1 MSIGMQ
7 IKKHRIDNGLT
18 QKVLANKAKNLTQS
32 QISKIETGN
41 RKVTVTEL
49 SKFQRI
55 LNIPIDELI

>member
-1 MSIGMQ
+1 VSIGMQ